1 MANLPPNIG
10 KFQVL
15 SELGRGGMGIV
26 YKVKDAKSGQ
36 LAALKMIPPEALVR
50 PDSAL
55 RFKREFRA
63 MQRVEHPNVIRVF
76 EAGTHESCPFFT
88 MELIEGKDIKHWLD
102 GEDAIVPATKDP
114 PPNGTLTDDQRKRL
128 NQPVRVKKLADAV
141 VQVAYALSEIHSHR
155 IVHRD
160 LKPDNVMVSKAGVV
174 KLMDFGIAKQLSGPS
189 EHSSGG
195 MVVGTFKYL
204 SPEQALGADVDGRA
218 DLYCLGII
226 LYELLAGRHP
236 FYSENSVGY
245 AYHHARKQPP
255 DIARFNPEV
264 HKGLK
269 AVCERLI
276 KKDPRDRFPTADDV
290 IAAIREAMDGYVE
303 EMSQKLKP
311 APKGK
316 ELPFELAKDQLFA
329 PSLVGRAAETK
340 SLIGAA
346 EQLLAGRGAVVA
358 VTGKK
363 GIGKTRLVRE
373 AAAQAKARNIEFL
386 WGACQ
391 QSGGLPYQP
400 YVDILDQLVQ
410 NAADTLAAD
419 EVKRL
424 LGDEGRVLARYVP
437 AIERLEAE
445 ARPRAAPALDPQ
457 GEKIR
462 FLSAVT
468 AFLGRCAAAQA
479 RVLVIDDIHHADE
492 LSLQL
497 TRHLTET
504 LARSEPAADAPAQRF
519 APLCLIFTLDPADT
533 AAEEARALLS
543 RLSQDRAFQGLA
555 PPPLTPAEVREM
567 LASMIG
573 GGEVA
578 QALADY
584 LHHETEGVPGLVEER
599 VRSWAESGELRRKG
613 RQWVLIKPTRVR
625 VEQKELKEVD
635 GRSGK
640 SAKEPAS
647 APAPVPAAVPAPAPA
662 KEKSRAKV
670 VVEEVDALGPDTLE
684 KSRAAQVPP
693 PSAEISERSE
703 RLEVV
708 EVRAATRADI
718 PIPVLG
724 ESPSEKRIARL
735 SPIARDVAERMAVAG
750 ERAHGTLLERIALRT
765 EDELLDALDELIK
778 RDIISEDKGEAF
790 FRFADGDDRDALL
803 KGIPAERRQR
813 LQLQIAR
820 AIEEDAKRHK
830 RKVNPE
836 EQARHYLEG
845 GDSVAAIEQLM
856 QAARV
861 SLAASAT
868 QSAAQRVGEAQE
880 LVQKEL
886 KTQPND
892 AALIRC
898 DVELV
903 LLRLD
908 VLAAVNIHTDCVSL
922 AKRRLPKLRGQVE
935 SRLVCETLL
944 RLAASERVLG
954 DLDAALEHVGE
965 VLATTERGGNHGLRC
980 RAKSL
985 CGQIYEQR
993 GQFDLSERY
1002 HTDALELARAIG
1014 DELEEERAR
1023 AAIANRR
1030 LIAGDLVSA
1039 RADFER
1045 LLKQAESR
1053 GEKLRILGYVNAL
1066 GIIAHEQARYDE
1078 AEVAYRRMLELAK
1091 PTGDRRS
1098 LAIAHG
1104 NIGVVRRD
1112 QARFNDA
1119 LSQCDRAARILKDL
1133 NQNEGLA
1140 YVRIVEAQTLLDR
1153 AFHKATVEK
1162 NAEEA
1167 RADDQAALEKADEAF
1182 DLAERASA
1190 AMRLAEAC
1198 ICRGQ
1203 AQVRLGKKDEGI
1215 VDILR
1220 GLDAAK
1226 AVAANRITLFGL
1238 SARAEAHALAGEAK
1252 DASALWKDAMR
1263 RAQSTGFQ
1271 RFVTRLDDLAAKRN
1285 ISK

>member
-1 MANLPPNIG
+1 MSSLPPQIG

-15 SELGRGGMGIV
+15 AELGRGGMGIV
-26 YKVKDAKSGQ
+26 YKVKDPKSGQ

-63 MQRVEHPNVIRVF
+63 MQRIEHPNVIRVF

-102 GEDAIVPATKDP
+102 GDEPVVPGGKDP
-114 PPNGTLTDDQRKRL
+114 PPAGVLSDEQRRRL
-128 NQPVRVKKLADAV
+128 NEPARVKKLADAI
-141 VQVAYALSEIHSHR
+141 VQVAYALAEIHSHR

-226 LYELLAGRHP
+226 MYELLAGRHP

-245 AYHHARKQPP
+245 AYHHARKAPP
-255 DIARFNPEV
+255 EISRFNPEV

-269 AVCERLI
+269 LVCERLI

-290 IAAIREAMDGYVE
+290 IAAIRESMEGFAE
-303 EMSQKLKP
+303 ELSQKLKP

-316 ELPFELAKDQLFA
+316 DLPFELAKDQLFS

-340 SLIGAA
+340 KIVGAA

-363 GIGKTRLVRE
+363 GIGKSRLVRE
-373 AAAQAKARNIEFL
+373 AGSQAKARNIDFL
-386 WGACQ
+386 WGTCQ
-391 QSGGLPYQP
+391 QRGGLPYQP

-410 NAADTLAAD
+410 HAGDTLAAD
-419 EVKRL
+419 DVKRL

-437 AIERLEAE
+437 AIERLPAE

-462 FLSAVT
+462 FLSCVT

-479 RVLVIDDIHHADE
+479 RVLVIDDLHHADE

-504 LARSEPAADAPAQRF
+504 LARAEPASEGPAQRF
-519 APLCLIFTLDPADT
+519 SPLCLMFTLDPADT
-533 AAEEARALLS
+533 GAEEARALLS

-555 PPPLTPAEVREM
+555 LPALSPVEVREM

-613 RQWVLIKPTRVR
+613 RQWVLIKPSKPKARLDPP
-625 VEQKELKEVD
+625 QPKD
-635 GRSGK
+635 APK
-640 SAKEPAS
+640 SRPKVVIAADD
-647 APAPVPAAVPAPAPA
+647 PAPPAAD
-662 KEKSRAKV
+662 ER
-670 VVEEVDALGPDTLE
+670 
-684 KSRAAQVPP
+684 
-693 PSAEISERSE
+693 SERSE
-703 RLEVV
+703 RSERMEVV

-724 ESPSEKRIARL
+724 ETPSDKRIARL
-735 SPIARDVAERMAVAG
+735 SPVARDVAERMAVAG
-750 ERAHGTLLERIALRT
+750 GSTPGTLLERIALRT

-778 RDIISEDKGEAF
+778 RDIITEDKGEGY
-790 FRFADGDDRDALL
+790 FRFTDPDDRTALVN
-803 KGIPAERRQR
+803 KIAVARRQH
-813 LQLQIAR
+813 LHLLVAR

-836 EQARHYLEG
+836 EQARHCLEG

-880 LVQKEL
+880 LVQKEI
-886 KTQPND
+886 KTRPTD
-892 AALIRC
+892 PPLVRC
-898 DVELV
+898 DIELV

-908 VLAAVNIHTDCVSL
+908 VLSAVNIHGDCVAL
-922 AKRRLPKLRGQVE
+922 AKRRLPKLRGAIE
-935 SRLVCETLL
+935 GRLVCEILL
-944 RLAASERVLG
+944 RLAASEKVIG
-954 DLDAALEHVGE
+954 DLDNALEHVGE

-1002 HTDALELARAIG
+1002 HMDALELARAIG

-1023 AAIANRR
+1023 AAIAHRR
-1030 LIAGDLVSA
+1030 LIAGDLAAA
-1039 RADFER
+1039 RADFEK
-1045 LLKQAESR
+1045 LLKLAEAR
-1053 GEKLRILGYVNAL
+1053 GEKLRILGYVNSL

-1112 QARFNDA
+1112 QGRFNDA

-1153 AFHKATVEK
+1153 AFHKATVEN
-1162 NAEEA
+1162 NADEA
-1167 RADDQAALEKADEAF
+1167 RADDQLAFEKADEAF

-1198 ICRGQ
+1198 VCRGQ
-1203 AQVRLGKKDEGI
+1203 AQVRLGKRDDGV

-1238 SARAEAHALAGEAK
+1238 SAQAEAFMLAGDGNA
-1252 DASALWKDAMR
+1252 ASATWKEAMR
-1263 RAQSTGFQ
+1263 RAQDTGFL
-1271 RFVTRLDDLAAKRN
+1271 RFVARLEDLATKRN
-1285 ISK
+1285 IKTR

>member
-1 MANLPPNIG
+1 MPALPPQIG

-15 SELGRGGMGIV
+15 AEIGRGGMGIV
-26 YKVKDAKSGQ
+26 YKVKDGKSGQ

-63 MQRVEHPNVIRVF
+63 MLRVEHPNVIRVF
-76 EAGTHESCPFFT
+76 EAGTHEQCPFFT

-102 GEDAIVPATKDP
+102 GDDAIVPGGKDP
-114 PPNGTLTDDQRKRL
+114 PPAGLLSEHQRKRL
-128 NQPVRVKKLADAV
+128 NDPVRVKKLADAV
-141 VQVAYALSEIHSHR
+141 VQVAYALAEIHSHR

-160 LKPDNVMVSKAGVV
+160 LKPDNIMVSKAGVV
-174 KLMDFGIAKQLSGPS
+174 KLMDFGIAKQLSGQS

-245 AYHHARKQPP
+245 AYHHARKPPP
-255 DIARFNPEV
+255 DLAKFNPEV

-290 IAAIREAMDGYVE
+290 IVAIREAMDGFVE

-311 APKGK
+311 RPKGK

-329 PSLVGRAAETK
+329 PSLVGRAAEQK
-340 SLIGAA
+340 NLLASA
-346 EQLLAGRGAVVA
+346 EHLLAGRGAVVA
-358 VTGKK
+358 VTGPR

-373 AAAQAKARNIEFL
+373 VAGQAKARNIDFL

-391 QSGGLPYQP
+391 HSGGLPYQP
-400 YVDILDQLVQ
+400 FVDILDQLVQ
-410 NAADTLAAD
+410 QAADTLPGD
-419 EVKRL
+419 ELKRL

-437 AIERLEAE
+437 AIDRLEPE

-457 GEKIR
+457 GEKVR

-468 AFLGRCAAAQA
+468 AFLGRCAAAQP

-497 TRHLTET
+497 TRHLTDT
-504 LARSEPAADAPAQRF
+504 LARAEPPSEGPAQRF
-519 APLCLIFTLDPADT
+519 SPLALVFTLDPADT

-543 RLSQDRAFQGLA
+543 RLSQERSFTSLA
-555 PPPLTPAEVREM
+555 LPALTPPEVQEM

-599 VRSWAESGELRRKG
+599 VRAWAESGELRRKG
-613 RQWVLIKPTRVR
+613 RQWVLIKGPPPRAAPADAPKPR
-625 VEQKELKEVD
+625 AAD
-635 GRSGK
+635 
-640 SAKEPAS
+640 EPAARMAAPKAE
-647 APAPVPAAVPAPAPA
+647 APAAAGEDGALL
-662 KEKSRAKV
+662 EGF
-670 VVEEVDALGPDTLE
+670 EEVEL
-684 KSRAAQVPP
+684 
-693 PSAEISERSE
+693 RS
-703 RLEVV
+703 
-708 EVRAATRADI
+708 ATRADI
-718 PIPVLG
+718 PIPILG
-724 ESPSEKRIARL
+724 ENASAKRIARL
-735 SPIARDVAERMAVAG
+735 SAVSRDVAERMAVAG
-750 ERAHGTLLERIALRT
+750 DRVPGSLLERIALRT

-778 RDIISEDKGEAF
+778 REILVEDKSESF
-790 FRFADGDDRDALL
+790 FRFAEGDDRDALVRAL
-803 KGIPAERRQR
+803 SADRRQH
-813 LQLQIAR
+813 LHLLVAR
-820 AIEEDAKRHK
+820 AIDEDAKRHK

-836 EQARHYLEG
+836 EQARHFLEG
-845 GDSVAAIEQLM
+845 GDIVKSIEQLM

-886 KTQPND
+886 KSRPND
-892 AALIRC
+892 PQLVRC

-908 VLAAVNIHTDCVSL
+908 VLAAVNIHTDCVAL
-922 AKRRLPKLRGQVE
+922 AKRRLPKLRGLVE
-935 SRLVCETLL
+935 SRLICEALL

-980 RAKSL
+980 RGKSL

-1002 HTDALELARAIG
+1002 YTDALELARAIG

-1023 AAIANRR
+1023 GAIANRR
-1030 LIAGDLVSA
+1030 LLAGDLDA
-1039 RADFER
+1039 AHTDFER
-1045 LLKQAESR
+1045 LLKQAETR
-1053 GEKLRILGYVNAL
+1053 GEKLRILGYVNSL

-1112 QARFNDA
+1112 QGRFNDA
-1119 LSQCDRAARILKDL
+1119 LSQCERAARILKDL
-1133 NQNEGLA
+1133 NQLEGLA
-1140 YVRIVEAQTLLDR
+1140 YIRIVEAQTLLDR
-1153 AFHKATVEK
+1153 AIAGAAAG
-1162 NAEEA
+1162 AEPE
-1167 RADDQAALEKADEAF
+1167 DDKAALEKAEDAF

-1190 AMRLAEAC
+1190 AMRLAEAS

-1203 AQVRLGKKDEGI
+1203 ALVRLGKGEDGLA
-1215 VDILR
+1215 DIRR
-1220 GLDAAK
+1220 GLDAAR
-1226 AVAANRITLFGL
+1226 AVAANRIMLFGL
-1238 SARAEAHALAGEAK
+1238 GAEAEALVLLGDPSSAAQVWGE
-1252 DASALWKDAMR
+1252 AMR
-1263 RAQSTGFQ
+1263 RAKSTGFR
-1271 RFVTRLDDLAAKRN
+1271 RFVERLADLGKRRG
-1285 ISK
+1285 IPET

>member
-1 MANLPPNIG
+1 VPSPPLQIG

-15 SELGRGGMGIV
+15 AELGRGGMGIV
-26 YKVKDAKSGQ
+26 YKVKDQKSGQ
-36 LAALKMIPPEALVR
+36 LAALKIIPPDVLVR

-88 MELIEGKDIKHWLD
+88 MELVEGKDIRRWLD
-102 GEDAIVPATKDP
+102 GEEAIVPGGKEP
-114 PPNGTLTDDQRKRL
+114 PPPSVLTQQQRAQL
-128 NQPVRVKKLADAV
+128 NEPVRIKKLADAV
-141 VQVAYALSEIHSHR
+141 VQIAYALSEIHSHR

-160 LKPDNVMVSKAGVV
+160 LKPDNVIVSKAGVV
-174 KLMDFGIAKQLSGPS
+174 KLMDFGIAKQLSELS
-189 EHSSGG
+189 EQSSGG

-236 FYSENSVGY
+236 FYSESSVGY
-245 AYHHARKQPP
+245 AYHHARKAPP
-255 DIARFNPEV
+255 EMTRFNPEV
-264 HKGLK
+264 HEGLRL
-269 AVCERLI
+269 VCERLI

-290 IAAIREAMDGYVE
+290 IAAIREAMDGFVE
-303 EMSQKLKP
+303 EMSSKLKP

-316 ELPFELAKDQLFA
+316 ELPFELKKDQLFA
-329 PSLVGRAAETK
+329 PSLVGRTSETK
-340 SLIGAA
+340 KIVSIA

-358 VTGKK
+358 VTGTK

-373 AAAQAKARNIEFL
+373 AAGQAKRRNIDFL

-391 QSGGLPYQP
+391 HSGGLPYQP

-410 NAADTLAAD
+410 HAADALTAD
-419 EVKRL
+419 EVSRL

-437 AIERLEAE
+437 AIERLETE

-462 FLSAVT
+462 FLSCVT
-468 AFLGRCAAAQA
+468 AFLGRCAAAKA
-479 RVLVIDDIHHADE
+479 RVLVIDDMHHADE

-504 LARSEPAADAPAQRF
+504 LARAEPASEGPAQRF
-519 APLCLIFTLDPADT
+519 SPLALVFTLDPADT
-533 AAEEARALLS
+533 GAEEARALLS
-543 RLSQDRAFQGLA
+543 KLSQDRAFQGLA
-555 PPPLTPAEVREM
+555 LPALSPPEVREM

-599 VRSWAESGELRRKG
+599 IRSWAESGELRRKG
-613 RQWVLIKPTRVR
+613 RKWVLLKPN
-625 VEQKELKEVD
+625 KPKP
-635 GRSGK
+635 S
-640 SAKEPAS
+640 
-647 APAPVPAAVPAPAPA
+647 PAAAAPA
-662 KEKSRAKV
+662 KKPAQAAPP
-670 VVEEVDALGPDTLE
+670 VEV
-684 KSRAAQVPP
+684 
-693 PSAEISERSE
+693 ERSE
-703 RLEVV
+703 PVEVV

-718 PIPVLG
+718 PLPVRG
-724 ESPSEKRIARL
+724 ESPSAKRIKRL
-735 SPIARDVAERMAVAG
+735 SPIARDVAERMAVVG
-750 ERAHGTLLERIALRT
+750 ERAPGTLLERIALRT

-778 RDIISEDKGEAF
+778 RDIVAEDKGEAY
-790 FRFADGDDRDALL
+790 FRFADIYDRDAL
-803 KGIPAERRQR
+803 IQSVAPERRQR
-813 LQLQIAR
+813 LHLLVAH

-845 GDSVAAIEQLM
+845 GDAVAAIEQLM
-856 QAARV
+856 QAARL

-886 KTQPND
+886 KARPTDKPLILCD
-892 AALIRC
+892 A
-898 DVELV
+898 ELV

-908 VLAAVNIHTDCVSL
+908 VLAAVDIHADCVAL
-922 AKRRLPKLRGQVE
+922 ATRRLLKLRGAVE
-935 SRLVCETLL
+935 RRLICETLL

-954 DLDAALEHVGE
+954 ALDSALEHVGE

-980 RAKSL
+980 RAKNL

-1002 HTDALELARAIG
+1002 YADALELARAIG
-1014 DELEEERAR
+1014 DDFEEERAS
-1023 AAIANRR
+1023 AAIAYRR
-1030 LIAGDLVSA
+1030 LVAGDLAAS

-1045 LLKQAESR
+1045 LLRQAEGR
-1053 GEKLRILGYVNAL
+1053 GEKLRILGYVNSL
-1066 GIIAHEQARYDE
+1066 GIIAHEQAHYDD

-1098 LAIAHG
+1098 LAVAHG

-1112 QARFNDA
+1112 QGRYDDA
-1119 LSQCDRAARILKDL
+1119 LTQCDRASRILKDL
-1133 NQNEGLA
+1133 KQYEGLS
-1140 YVRIVEAQTLLDR
+1140 YVRIVESQTLLDR
-1153 AFHKATVEK
+1153 AFYKATVEQH
-1162 NAEEA
+1162 ADEA
-1167 RADDQAALEKADEAF
+1167 RADDKLALDKANEAF
-1182 DLAERASA
+1182 QLAEKASA
-1190 AMRLAEAC
+1190 ALRLAEARV
-1198 ICRGQ
+1198 CRGQ
-1203 AQVRLGKKDEGI
+1203 ALVRLGHGDDGV

-1220 GLDAAK
+1220 GLEAAR

-1238 SARAEAHALAGEAK
+1238 AAHAEASALAGNAKAASSTWREA
-1252 DASALWKDAMR
+1252 MQ
-1263 RAQSTGFQ
+1263 RARTTGFL
-1271 RFVTRLDDLAAKRN
+1271 RFVGRLEDLAKRRG
-1285 ISK
+1285 ITTADARPS

>member
-1 MANLPPNIG
+1 MASLPQQIG

-15 SELGRGGMGIV
+15 AELGRGGMGIV
-26 YKVKDAKSGQ
+26 YKVKDPRSGQ
-36 LAALKMIPPEALVR
+36 LSALKIIPPEALVR

-76 EAGTHESCPFFT
+76 EAGTHEGCPFFT
-88 MELIEGKDIKHWLD
+88 MELIEGKEIKAWLD
-102 GEDAIVPATKDP
+102 GDDPIVPGGKDP
-114 PPNGTLTDDQRKRL
+114 PPAGLLSEHQRRRL
-128 NQPVRVKKLADAV
+128 NDPVRVKKAADAI
-141 VQVAYALSEIHSHR
+141 VQVAYALAEIHRHR

-174 KLMDFGIAKQLSGPS
+174 KLMDFGIAKQISGPS

-204 SPEQALGADVDGRA
+204 SPEQALGAEVDGRT

-245 AYHHARKQPP
+245 AYHHARKAPP
-255 DIARFNPEV
+255 DIAKFNPEV

-276 KKDPRDRFPTADDV
+276 KKDPRERYPTADDV
-290 IAAIREAMDGYVE
+290 IIAIKEAMDGFVE
-303 EMSQKLKP
+303 EMSQKMRP
-311 APKGK
+311 VPKGK
-316 ELPFELAKDQLFA
+316 ELPFDLGKDQLFA
-329 PSLVGRAAETK
+329 PSLVGRVGEQK
-340 SLIGAA
+340 SLLASV

-358 VTGKK
+358 ITGPR
-363 GIGKTRLVRE
+363 GVGKTRLVRE
-373 AAAQAKARNIEFL
+373 VSGQAKVRNIDFL
-386 WGACQ
+386 WGACPPQ
-391 QSGGLPYQP
+391 GGVPYQP
-400 YVDILDQLVQ
+400 YVDILEQLIQ
-410 NAADTLAAD
+410 QAAEALPSD
-419 EVKRL
+419 ELKRL
-424 LGDEGRVLARYVP
+424 LGDEGRVLIRYVTSM
-437 AIERLEAE
+437 ERLEAE
-445 ARPRAAPALDPQ
+445 VRPRPAAALDPQ
-457 GEKIR
+457 GEKVR

-468 AFLGRCAAAQA
+468 AFLGRCAAIQP
-479 RVLVIDDIHHADE
+479 RVLVLDDLQNADE

-504 LARSEPAADAPAQRF
+504 LARAEPPGEGPAARF
-519 APLCLIFTLDPADT
+519 APLALVFTLDPADT
-533 AAEEARALLS
+533 GAEEARALLS
-543 RLSQDRAFQGLA
+543 KLSQERSFSSLA
-555 PPPLTPAEVREM
+555 LPPLSPSEVQEM

-584 LHHETEGVPGLVEER
+584 LHHESEGIPGQVEER
-599 VRSWAESGELRRKG
+599 VRAWAESGELRRKG
-613 RQWVLIKPTRVR
+613 RQWVLIKGTRA
-625 VEQKELKEVD
+625 KLPLDEV
-635 GRSGK
+635 K
-640 SAKEPAS
+640 KAKAAD
-647 APAPVPAAVPAPAPA
+647 APAVPAPAAVDVPDA
-662 KEKSRAKV
+662 F
-670 VVEEVDALGPDTLE
+670 EE
-684 KSRAAQVPP
+684 
-693 PSAEISERSE
+693 
-703 RLEVV
+703 V

-718 PIPVLG
+718 PLPDLG
-724 ESPSEKRIARL
+724 ENANDKRIARL
-735 SPIARDVAERMAVAG
+735 SALARDVADRMAVAG
-750 ERAHGTLLERIALRT
+750 DRIPGSLLERIALRT

-778 RDIISEDKGEAF
+778 RDIVAEDTGEAF
-790 FRFADGDDRDALL
+790 FRFADPDDRDALL
-803 KGIPAERRQR
+803 RALKPDRKQH
-813 LQLQIAR
+813 LNLLVAR
-820 AIEEDAKRHK
+820 AIEEDAKRNK

-836 EQARHYLEG
+836 EQARHFLEG
-845 GDSVAAIEQLM
+845 GDLVRAIEQLM
-856 QAARV
+856 QSAKV

-886 KTQPND
+886 KTRPND
-892 AALIRC
+892 AQLIRC

-908 VLAAVNIHTDCVSL
+908 VLAAVNIHTDCVAL
-922 AKRRLPKLRGQVE
+922 AKRRLPRLRGAVD
-935 SRLVCETLL
+935 SRLVCEALL

-1002 HTDALELARAIG
+1002 YGDALELARAIG

-1023 AAIANRR
+1023 AAMANRR
-1030 LIAGDLVSA
+1030 LLAGDLNA
-1039 RADFER
+1039 AKADFER
-1045 LLKQAESR
+1045 LLKQAEAR

-1078 AEVAYRRMLELAK
+1078 AEVAYRRMLELAR

-1112 QARFNDA
+1112 QGRFNDA
-1119 LSQCDRAARILKDL
+1119 LSQCERAARILKDL
-1133 NQNEGLA
+1133 NQSEGLS

-1153 AFHKATVEK
+1153 GL
-1162 NAEEA
+1162 AENTP
-1167 RADDQAALEKADEAF
+1167 ADDDAALEKAQEAF

-1190 AMRLAEAC
+1190 AMRLAEAS
-1198 ICRGQ
+1198 ICVGL
-1203 AQVRLGKKDEGI
+1203 AHVRKGNRDDGLA
-1215 VDILR
+1215 DIRR
-1220 GLDAAK
+1220 GLDAAR
-1226 AVAANRITLFGL
+1226 AVGANRIVLFGL
-1238 SARAEAHALAGEAK
+1238 SAEAEAAALGKDGETATR
-1252 DASALWKDAMR
+1252 AWREAMR
-1263 RAQSTGFQ
+1263 RAKNTGFD
-1271 RFVTRLDDLAAKRN
+1271 RFVKRLEDLAARRR
-1285 ISK
+1285 IAP

>member
-1 MANLPPNIG
+1 MPSLPPQIG

-15 SELGRGGMGIV
+15 AELGRGGMGIV
-26 YKVKDAKSGQ
+26 YKVKNEKSGQ

-76 EAGTHESCPFFT
+76 EMGTHESCPYFT
-88 MELIEGKDIKHWLD
+88 MELIEGKDVRHYLD
-102 GEDAIVPATKDP
+102 GEEAVVPSGKDP
-114 PPNGTLTDDQRKRL
+114 PPAGMLTEDQRRRL
-128 NQPVRVKKLADAV
+128 NEPVRVKKLADAI
-141 VQVAYALSEIHSHR
+141 VQVAYALAEIHSHR

-174 KLMDFGIAKQLSGPS
+174 KLMDFGIAKQLTSAN

-226 LYELLAGRHP
+226 LYECLAGRHP

-245 AYHHARKQPP
+245 AYHHARKAPP
-255 DIARFNPEV
+255 DISRFNPEV

-269 AVCERLI
+269 GVCERLI
-276 KKDPRDRFPTADDV
+276 KKDPRERYPTADDV
-290 IAAIREAMDGYVE
+290 IVAIREAMDGFVE
-303 EMSQKLKP
+303 ELSQKLRP
-311 APKGK
+311 PPKGK

-329 PSLVGRAAETK
+329 PSLVGRGSEQKALLAST
-340 SLIGAA
+340 

-358 VTGKK
+358 VTGKR

-373 AAAQAKARNIEFL
+373 VAGQAKARNIDFL

-400 YVDILDQLVQ
+400 FVDILDQLVQ
-410 NAADTLAAD
+410 NAADTQPTD
-419 EVKRL
+419 EIKRL

-445 ARPRAAPALDPQ
+445 ARPRPAPALDPQ
-457 GEKIR
+457 GEKVR
-462 FLSAVT
+462 FLSCVT
-468 AFLGRCAAAQA
+468 AFLGRCAAAQP
-479 RVLVIDDIHHADE
+479 RVLVIDDLHHADE

-504 LARSEPAADAPAQRF
+504 LARAEPASEGPAQRF
-519 APLCLIFTLDPADT
+519 SPLALVFTLDPGDT

-543 RLSQDRAFQGLA
+543 KLSQERSFQSLA
-555 PPPLTPAEVREM
+555 LPALSPAEVQEM

-584 LHHETEGVPGLVEER
+584 LHQDTEGVPGLVEER
-599 VRSWAESGELRRKG
+599 VRAWAQSGELRRKG
-613 RQWVLIKPTRVR
+613 RQWVLIKPMKPKSKITPADAAMERVP
-625 VEQKELKEVD
+625 
-635 GRSGK
+635 S
-640 SAKEPAS
+640 
-647 APAPVPAAVPAPAPA
+647 
-662 KEKSRAKV
+662 EK
-670 VVEEVDALGPDTLE
+670 
-684 KSRAAQVPP
+684 
-693 PSAEISERSE
+693 
-703 RLEVV
+703 LEVV
-708 EVRAATRADI
+708 EVRKATRADI
-718 PIPVLG
+718 PVPVLG
-724 ESPSEKRIARL
+724 ESPNDKRIARL
-735 SPIARDVAERMAVAG
+735 SPIARDVADRMAVAG
-750 ERAHGTLLERIALRT
+750 ERIPGSLLERIALRT

-778 RDIISEDKGEAF
+778 RGIVAEDKGEAF
-790 FRFADGDDRDALL
+790 FNFADVDDKDA
-803 KGIPAERRQR
+803 IIRAMPADRKQH
-813 LQLQIAR
+813 LHVLVAR

-836 EQARHYLEG
+836 EQAHHYLEG
-845 GDSVAAIEQLM
+845 GDTVKALEQLM
-856 QAARV
+856 QAARL

-886 KTQPND
+886 KTRPTD
-892 AALIRC
+892 PALVRC

-908 VLAAVNIHTDCVSL
+908 VLAAVNIHTDCVAL
-922 AKRRLPKLRGQVE
+922 AKRRLPKLRGSVD
-935 SRLVCETLL
+935 SRLVCEALL

-954 DLDAALEHVGE
+954 DLDNALEHVGE
-965 VLATTERGGNHGLRC
+965 VLATTERGGNHALRC

-1002 HTDALELARAIG
+1002 YADALELARAIG

-1030 LIAGDLVSA
+1030 LLAGDLASA
-1039 RADFER
+1039 KSDFER
-1045 LLKQAESR
+1045 LLKQAEAR
-1053 GEKLRILGYVNAL
+1053 GEKLRILGYVNSL
-1066 GIIAHEQARYDE
+1066 GIMAHEQARYDE

-1112 QARFNDA
+1112 QGRYNEA

-1133 NQNEGLA
+1133 NQLEGLA
-1140 YVRIVEAQTLLDR
+1140 YVRIVEAQTLLER
-1153 AFHKATVEK
+1153 ANVQGPEDNK
-1162 NAEEA
+1162 
-1167 RADDQAALEKADEAF
+1167 AALEKSEEAF

-1190 AMRLAEAC
+1190 AMRLAEASV
-1198 ICRGQ
+1198 CRGQ
-1203 AQVRLGKKDEGI
+1203 SLARIGR
-1215 VDILR
+1215 VDDGRADIAR
-1220 GLDAAK
+1220 GLEAAR
-1226 AVAANRITLFGL
+1226 AVGANRIMLFGL
-1238 SARAEAHALAGEAK
+1238 SAEVEALVALGK
-1252 DASALWKDAMR
+1252 LDDARKTWKEAMR
-1263 RAQSTGFQ
+1263 RAKSTGFA
-1271 RFVTRLDDLAAKRN
+1271 RFVSRLEELQKRAKL
-1285 ISK
+1285 

>member
-1 MANLPPNIG
+1 MPQQIG
-10 KFQVL
+10 KFHVL
-15 SELGRGGMGIV
+15 AELGRGGMGIV
-26 YKVKDAKSGQ
+26 YKVKDGRSGQ
-36 LAALKMIPPEALVR
+36 LSALKMIPPEALVR

-88 MELIEGKDIKHWLD
+88 MELVEGKDIRHYLD
-102 GEDAIVPATKDP
+102 GDDPVVSSGKDP
-114 PPNGTLTDDQRKRL
+114 PPAGTLTDRQRARL
-128 NQPVRVKKLADAV
+128 NDPVRIKKLADAM
-141 VQVAYALSEIHSHR
+141 VQVAYALAEIHSHR

-160 LKPDNVMVSKAGVV
+160 LKPDNIMVSKAGVV

-255 DIARFNPEV
+255 DVARFNPEV

-276 KKDPRDRFPTADDV
+276 KKDPRERFPTADDV
-290 IAAIREAMDGYVE
+290 IVAIREAMDGFVE
-303 EMSQKLKP
+303 EMSQKLRP
-311 APKGK
+311 MPKGK

-329 PSLVGRAAETK
+329 PSLVGRAAEQKTLL
-340 SLIGAA
+340 SAA

-373 AAAQAKARNIEFL
+373 VGGQAKARNIDFL
-386 WGACQ
+386 WGACPQ
-391 QSGGLPYQP
+391 QGGLPYQP
-400 YVDILDQLVQ
+400 YVDVLDQLIQ
-410 NAADTLAAD
+410 TAADNYASD
-419 EVKRL
+419 ELKRL

-437 AIERLEAE
+437 AIDRLEADV
-445 ARPRAAPALDPQ
+445 RPRPAPALNPQ
-457 GEKIR
+457 GEKVR

-468 AFLGRCAAAQA
+468 AFLGRCAAAQP
-479 RVLVIDDIHHADE
+479 RVIVIDDLHHADE

-497 TRHLTET
+497 TRYLTET
-504 LARSEPAADAPAQRF
+504 LARSEPASEGPATRF
-519 APLCLIFTLDPADT
+519 SPLALVFTLDPADT
-533 AAEEARALLS
+533 QAEEARALLS
-543 RLSQDRAFQGLA
+543 KLSQERAFSSLA
-555 PPPLTPAEVREM
+555 LPALSPVEVQEM

-584 LHHETEGVPGLVEER
+584 LHHETEGVPGQVEER
-599 VRSWAESGELRRKG
+599 VRAWAESGELRRKG
-613 RQWVLIKPTRVR
+613 RQWVLIKPN
-625 VEQKELKEVD
+625 
-635 GRSGK
+635 
-640 SAKEPAS
+640 AKPKRPPVAAAAV
-647 APAPVPAAVPAPAPA
+647 APAPGRPDPFDDAPLSSP
-662 KEKSRAKV
+662 V
-670 VVEEVDALGPDTLE
+670 
-684 KSRAAQVPP
+684 
-693 PSAEISERSE
+693 
-703 RLEVV
+703 EVV

-718 PIPVLG
+718 PIPVIG
-724 ESPSEKRIARL
+724 ESPNDKRIARL

-750 ERAHGTLLERIALRT
+750 DRVPGSLLERVALRT

-778 RDIISEDKGEAF
+778 REIIAEDKGEAYF
-790 FRFADGDDRDALL
+790 SFADVDDRDALMRAL
-803 KGIPAERRQR
+803 PADRRQH
-813 LQLQIAR
+813 LHLLVAR

-836 EQARHYLEG
+836 EQAHHYLEG
-845 GDSVAAIEQLM
+845 GDTVSALEQLM

-886 KTQPND
+886 KARPLD

-922 AKRRLPKLRGQVE
+922 AKRRLPKLRGAVDT
-935 SRLVCETLL
+935 RLVCECLL
-944 RLAASERVLG
+944 RLAASERILG

-965 VLATTERGGNHGLRC
+965 VLATTERGGNHALRC

-985 CGQIYEQR
+985 CGMIYEQR

-1002 HTDALELARAIG
+1002 YADALELARAIG

-1023 AAIANRR
+1023 GAVANRH
-1030 LIAGDLVSA
+1030 LLAGDLRAA

-1045 LLKQAESR
+1045 LLKQAELR
-1053 GEKLRILGYVNAL
+1053 GEKLRILGYVNSL
-1066 GIIAHEQARYDE
+1066 GIISHEEARFDE

-1112 QARFNDA
+1112 QGRFGDA
-1119 LSQCDRAARILKDL
+1119 LSQCERAARILKDL
-1133 NQNEGLA
+1133 NQLEGLA

-1153 AFHKATVEK
+1153 ALTAKDGGDDDRAAFDKAE
-1162 NAEEA
+1162 
-1167 RADDQAALEKADEAF
+1167 EAF

-1203 AQVRLGKKDEGI
+1203 ALARLGKIEDGTA
-1215 VDILR
+1215 DIER
-1220 GLDAAK
+1220 GLEAARSIG
-1226 AVAANRITLFGL
+1226 ANRIMLFGMG
-1238 SARAEAHALAGEAK
+1238 AAAEAAALGGNTAEAK
-1252 DASALWKDAMR
+1252 KVLAAALR
-1263 RAQSTGFQ
+1263 RAHDTGFL
-1271 RFVTRLDDLAAKRN
+1271 RFVRRLEELGNAR
-1285 ISK
+1285 SLL